1 MKLSGVDENRP
12 LCTNSQTPVD
22 NIHKQTILKYEHC
35 IEECFMYPYHRGTF
49 VPNAL
54 HSLFQNN
61 YTTQYPSQQKV
72 RGVIIKIFFSKNYLR
87 AVANGF
93 LSHFFFFF
101 SLHQRS
107 RSVERAE
114 NEMNT
119 ATWAKLFR
127 CVSLWPAWLRAEKRK
142 QKVTDG
148 GAVDPCA
155 DVVCEY

>member
-12 LCTNSQTPVD
+12 LCTHSQTPVD

-93 LSHFFFFF
+93 LSHFYSF
-101 SLHQRS
+101 SFHYTNVAGALSVQKMKWILPLERSCSDACRFGQPGWEQRK
-107 RSVERAE
+107 E
-114 NEMNT
+114 N
-119 ATWAKLFR
+119 
-127 CVSLWPAWLRAEKRK
+127 RK
-142 QKVTDG
+142 
-148 GAVDPCA
+148 
-155 DVVCEY
+155 